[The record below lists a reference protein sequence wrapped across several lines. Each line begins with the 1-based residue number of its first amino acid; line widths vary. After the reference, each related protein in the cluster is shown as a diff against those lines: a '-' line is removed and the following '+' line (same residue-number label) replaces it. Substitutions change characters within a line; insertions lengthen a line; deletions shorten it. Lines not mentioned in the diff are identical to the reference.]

1 MNIIDIMIKK
11 LLRKIFWLLLP
22 YIKEN
27 YMNSSVDDIIKNYV
41 IGDMNVFNN
50 YNPILKSTKNGKPLS
65 STYIMEFPDEE
76 TLTFKVTFEES
87 GLKYFFVDTSITH
100 LRDLNTIL
108 NELVSKLEIHKRL
121 IYEHLKI
128 ENS

>member
-1 MNIIDIMIKK
+1 MLKN

-22 YIKEN
+22 LIKEN
-27 YMNSSVDDIIKNYV
+27 YMSKSVDDIIKNYV
-41 IGDMNVFNN
+41 IGDINLTNN
-50 YNPILKSTKNGKPLS
+50 YNPILKSTKNGTPFS
-65 STYIMEFPDEE
+65 STYIMEFPDGN
-76 TLTFKVTFEES
+76 TLTFKIEFEKN
-87 GLKYFFVDTSITH
+87 GLKYFFVNTSIIH

-128 ENS
+128 EN